1 MNRLMNTYHKCAKLP
16 AGKRIF
22 SKLICLKAPYFNT
35 IKPLFKELRP
45 GYCEVTMKKR
55 RTVQNHIKS
64 VHAIA
69 MCNLSELTAGT
80 MLEATLPQSMRWIPK
95 NMSVE
100 YLKIAKTDLKAVCKI
115 STEGL
120 DNPQQLPMTVHVTDT
135 SDAEVFRAVITMH
148 ISKRK

>member
-1 MNRLMNTYHKCAKLP
+1 MNVYHRCAKLP

-45 GYCEVTMKKR
+45 GYCKVTMKKR
-55 RTVQNHIKS
+55 RAVHNHIKS

-80 MLEATLPQSMRWIPK
+80 MLEATLPQRMRWIPK
-95 NMSVE
+95 SMSVE

-115 STEGL
+115 STDGL
-120 DNPQQLPMTVHVTDT
+120 DKPQELPMTVHVTDT

-148 ISKRK
+148 ISDRKSK

>member
-1 MNRLMNTYHKCAKLP
+1 MMNIYNRCAKLP

-35 IKPLFKELRP
+35 IKPVFKELRP

-55 RTVQNHIKS
+55 RAVHNHIKS

-80 MLEATLPQSMRWIPK
+80 MLEATLPQRMRWIPK

-120 DNPQQLPMTVHVTDT
+120 DTPQELPMTVQVTDT
-135 SDAEVFRAVITMH
+135 NDAEVFRAVITMH
-148 ISKRK
+148 ISERK